1 MQLINA
7 LPKGCDVFAGFRRHQ
22 LARTHMALAASL
34 QGKRA
39 LDLPPT
45 VVVTAAF
52 WIGAQLMPRIRVLT
66 RDELHRRV
74 RINVSENFR
83 GLFDGNYN

>member
-1 MQLINA
+1 MQLLNA
-7 LPKGCDVFAGFRRHQ
+7 SPKGCDLFAGFGQHELVR
-22 LARTHMALAASL
+22 AHMALAASL

-45 VVVTAAF
+45 VVLTCTR
-52 WIGAQLMPRIRVLT
+52 WLGEQLMPPIRALT

-74 RINVSENFR
+74 RTNVSENVR
-83 GLFDGNYN
+83 GLFDE